1 MTDEHGAFGG
11 LGRIINMLEGGP
23 DATLQAE
30 ERREE
35 FEPTEVPVLQNHK
48 AQIIDLED
56 YIIDD
61 PKGELLIWS
70 HGHGCGI
77 RTWR

>member
-23 DATLQAE
+23 DAT
-30 ERREE
+30 
-35 FEPTEVPVLQNHK
+35 TEVPVLQNHE

-61 PKGELLIWS
+61 PKGELLI
-70 HGHGCGI
+70 
-77 RTWR
+77 